1 MDKNIN
7 TGRALSVGGE
17 DVRPSRDVQ
26 SLLIPEST
34 AFRCGGVCQLV
45 KLIKDNREIA
55 KELPY
60 YKAFENWT
68 GDSASSLI
76 QYFDYTIE
84 CRAKLHYF
92 CTYGKELED

>member
-26 SLLIPEST
+26 SLLIPESPVFT
-34 AFRCGGVCQLV
+34 HEEYV
-45 KLIKDNREIA
+45 
-55 KELPY
+55 
-60 YKAFENWT
+60 T

-76 QYFDYTIE
+76 VYFDYTVE